1 MGVQFNTGHSYFF
14 INFLLEYFIMTV
26 YPKCYILPLVSKLK
40 TLGVTVAPSKL
51 NPDHYYTIVGW
62 DKSIFTNTRKVKLFL
77 HSRFGL
83 KPLSLVDENSIPVA
97 TSIV

>member
-1 MGVQFNTGHSYFF
+1 MGVQFNTEHSFF

-51 NPDHYYTIVGW
+51 NPDYYTIVGW
-62 DKSIFTNTRKVKLFL
+62 DKYTYTNTRKVKLFL

-83 KPLSLVDENSIPVA
+83 KPLSLVDENSIPVS
-97 TSIV
+97 TSTIV